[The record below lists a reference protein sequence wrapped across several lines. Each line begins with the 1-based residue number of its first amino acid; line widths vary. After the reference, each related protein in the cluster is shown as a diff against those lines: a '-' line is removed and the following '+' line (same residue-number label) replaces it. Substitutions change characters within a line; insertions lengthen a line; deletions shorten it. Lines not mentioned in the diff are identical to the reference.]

1 MVAKYKEAELPLES
15 MWSDIDYMDRYMD
28 FTIDNE
34 TYPTQ
39 KLRTFVDN
47 LHSNHQK
54 YIMILDPG
62 MDLD

>member
-1 MVAKYKEAELPLES
+1 MVAKYKEAELPLEA

-34 TYPTQ
+34 TYPLQ

-47 LHSNHQK
+47 LHSNDQK
-54 YIMILDPG
+54 FIMILDPG
-62 MDLD
+62 MDLN

>member
-1 MVAKYKEAELPLES
+1 MVAKYKEAELPLEA

-34 TYPTQ
+34 TYPTRE
-39 KLRTFVDN
+39 LRTFVDN
-47 LHSNHQK
+47 LHSNDQK

-62 MDLD
+62 MDLN